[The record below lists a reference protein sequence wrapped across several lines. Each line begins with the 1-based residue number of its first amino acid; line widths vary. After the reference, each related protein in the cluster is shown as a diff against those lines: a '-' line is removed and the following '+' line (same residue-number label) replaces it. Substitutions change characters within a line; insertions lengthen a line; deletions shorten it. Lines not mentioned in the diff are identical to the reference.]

1 MESAIPEIPSLRLG
15 IAFVPVVVA
24 IVILVR
30 YSLGAW
36 NGVYATARML
46 IQLLVIGY
54 VLTYIFDTD
63 QPYVV
68 LAVLLVM
75 MAAASWIALRPLAPR
90 TPARYAIAFAAV
102 AGSGL
107 LTLAL
112 VSQGVLD
119 LDPWFDPRFMV
130 PLGGMIFSAAMNA
143 VSLAAER
150 YDAELRT
157 GANPDAVMPTALNAA
172 LIPQVNTL
180 FAVGLVALPG
190 MMTGQILG
198 PRGAADRRALPDH
211 GDVHAVRRHRHVGGG
226 LPGAGGAVRRREP
239 GFSSDADGR
248 MSSRDDLS
256 RVLSLRTVVDPARV
270 AFLAKRGHALR
281 PFFAAEHP
289 TAPPGGLGERLFPV
303 E

>member
-1 MESAIPEIPSLRLG
+1 MESAIPEITLLRLG
-15 IAFVPVVVA
+15 IAFVPVAVA

-36 NGVYATARML
+36 NGLYATARML

-54 VLTYIFDTD
+54 VLTYIFDAE

-68 LAVLLVM
+68 LAALLVM

-90 TPARYAIAFAAV
+90 TPARYAIAFASV

-119 LDPWFDPRFMV
+119 LEPWFDPRFMV

-157 GANPDAVMPTALNAA
+157 GADPDAVLPTALNAA

-190 MMTGQILG
+190 MMTGQILAG
-198 PRGAADRRALPDH
+198 VDPLI
-211 GDVHAVRRHRHVGGG
+211 AVRYQIMVMCMLFGVTAMSAAAYLVLVDRLARAKDTGG
-226 LPGAGGAVRRREP
+226 
-239 GFSSDADGR
+239 
-248 MSSRDDLS
+248 
-256 RVLSLRTVVDPARV
+256 
-270 AFLAKRGHALR
+270 
-281 PFFAAEHP
+281 
-289 TAPPGGLGERLFPV
+289 
-303 E
+303 

>member
-1 MESAIPEIPSLRLG
+1 MDDATFTPAVSRRHGMESSIPEISLLKL
-15 IAFVPVVVA
+15 IVAFVPVAVA

-54 VLTYIFDTD
+54 VLTYIFNAD

-75 MAAASWIALRPLAPR
+75 MAVASWIALRPLGRR
-90 TPARYAIAFAAV
+90 TPSRYAIAFAAV
-102 AGSGL
+102 AVSGL
-107 LTLAL
+107 LTLIL
-112 VSQGVLD
+112 VTQGVLS
-119 LDPWFDPRFMV
+119 LDPWYDPRYAI

-150 YDAELRT
+150 YDAELAT
-157 GANPDAVMPTALNAA
+157 GTAPAEALPTALNAA

-190 MMTGQILG
+190 MMTGQILAG
-198 PRGAADRRALPDH
+198 VEPLI
-211 GDVHAVRRHRHVGGG
+211 AVRYQIVVMCMLFGVT
-226 LPGAGGAVRRREP
+226 A
-239 GFSSDADGR
+239 
-248 MSSRDDLS
+248 LS
-256 RVLSLRTVVDPARV
+256 A
-270 AFLAKRGHALR
+270 
-281 PFFAAEHP
+281 
-289 TAPPGGLGERLFPV
+289 
-303 E
+303 

>member
-1 MESAIPEIPSLRLG
+1 MESSIPEISLLKL
-15 IAFVPVVVA
+15 IVAFVPVAVA

-54 VLTYIFDTD
+54 VLTYIFNAD

-75 MAAASWIALRPLAPR
+75 MAVASWIALRPLGRR
-90 TPARYAIAFAAV
+90 TPSRYAIAFAAV
-102 AGSGL
+102 AVSGL
-107 LTLAL
+107 LTLIL
-112 VSQGVLD
+112 VTQGVLS
-119 LDPWFDPRFMV
+119 LDPWYDPRYAI

-150 YDAELRT
+150 YDAELAT
-157 GANPDAVMPTALNAA
+157 GTAPAEALPTALNAA

-190 MMTGQILG
+190 MMTGQILAG
-198 PRGAADRRALPDH
+198 VEPLIAVRYQIVVMCMLFGVTALSAAAYLVLAGRFAIATAHGRRA
-211 GDVHAVRRHRHVGGG
+211 
-226 LPGAGGAVRRREP
+226 
-239 GFSSDADGR
+239 
-248 MSSRDDLS
+248 
-256 RVLSLRTVVDPARV
+256 
-270 AFLAKRGHALR
+270 
-281 PFFAAEHP
+281 
-289 TAPPGGLGERLFPV
+289 
-303 E
+303 